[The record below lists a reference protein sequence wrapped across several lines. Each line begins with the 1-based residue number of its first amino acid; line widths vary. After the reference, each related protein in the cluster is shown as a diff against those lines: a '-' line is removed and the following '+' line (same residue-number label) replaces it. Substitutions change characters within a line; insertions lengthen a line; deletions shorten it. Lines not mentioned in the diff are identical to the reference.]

1 MTQQIKPSVGGLTPE
16 EKRRLYEAAFRRARQ
31 VLEAP
36 MVQWLT
42 PDPNDWSLGAV
53 LQDCEARMAGC
64 SREEAHEGLELAI
77 ALMRCAR
84 PNDMVWSGYLNIMMM
99 FPREL
104 LMPSIKTAIAAER
117 YHVLPTV
124 GALVAYARAE
134 SELRQ
139 GKIGMLKRAIGRLE
153 LRAFYETQQGDRSR
167 AARLRGST
175 VRTRPD

>member
-1 MTQQIKPSVGGLTPE
+1 
-16 EKRRLYEAAFRRARQ
+16 
-31 VLEAP
+31 
-36 MVQWLT
+36 MVQWVT
-42 PDPNDWSLGAV
+42 PDPVDPTLAEV

-64 SREEAHEGLELAI
+64 SRQEADEGLELAI
-77 ALMRCAR
+77 ALMRCTR
-84 PNDMVWSGYLNIMMM
+84 PNDMVWAGYLNIMMM

-104 LMPSIKTAIAAER
+104 LMPSIKAAIAAER